1 MAYSNFT
8 LNDIEKRLG
17 VEIKSV
23 FGLFESVESVPI
35 TPHLAET
42 LRENV
47 PLAIAVSTEKARSEL
62 IVSPMLV
69 ELRKTLNREICV
81 FSGIEFNVDFEKGL
95 NGVCDFLVS
104 QSSQQLLVHAPIISL
119 VEAKNDNIK
128 SGLPQCIAEMV
139 AARIFNEREQSTVE
153 TIFGVV
159 TTGTMWSF
167 LKLEGENVLIDINE
181 YPIEHADQ
189 IFGILLSMINYN
201 RSEV

>member
-17 VEIKSV
+17 IEIKSV

-69 ELRKTLNREICV
+69 ELRKTLNREISV

-128 SGLPQCIAEMV
+128 SGLPQCIANKHSV
-139 AARIFNEREQSTVE
+139 CIYPLHTVLHDKM
-153 TIFGVV
+153 FY
-159 TTGTMWSF
+159 
-167 LKLEGENVLIDINE
+167 L
-181 YPIEHADQ
+181 
-189 IFGILLSMINYN
+189 
-201 RSEV
+201 

>member
-1 MAYSNFT
+1 MAYSSFT
-8 LNDIEKRLG
+8 LNDIEKRLE

-23 FGLFESVESVPI
+23 FGLFENIEPADIS
-35 TPHLAET
+35 PHLAET

-62 IVSPMLV
+62 IVSPILV
-69 ELRKTLNREICV
+69 ELRKTLNREISV
-81 FSGIEFNVDFEKGL
+81 FSGVEFNVDFEKGL

-104 QSSQQLLVHAPIISL
+104 QSSQQLLVHAPIITL

-128 SGLPQCIAEMV
+128 NGLPQCIAEMV
-139 AARIFNEREQSTVE
+139 AARIFNEREQSAIQ

-167 LKLEGENVLIDINE
+167 LKLESESVLIDFNE
-181 YPIEHADQ
+181 YPIENANQ
-189 IFGILLSMINYN
+189 IFGILLSMVNYN
-201 RSEV
+201 RS

>member
-1 MAYSNFT
+1 MAYSSFT
-8 LNDIEKRLG
+8 LNDIEKRLEI
-17 VEIKSV
+17 EIKSV
-23 FGLFESVESVPI
+23 FGLFENIEPVAIS
-35 TPHLAET
+35 PHLAET
-42 LRENV
+42 LRESV

-62 IVSPMLV
+62 IVSPVLV
-69 ELRKTLNREICV
+69 ELRKTLNREISI
-81 FSGIEFNVDFEKGL
+81 FSGVEFNVDFEKGL

-104 QSSQQLLVHAPIISL
+104 QSSQQLLVHTPIITL

-167 LKLEGENVLIDINE
+167 LKLEDKRVLIDINE
-181 YPIEHADQ
+181 YSIENADQ
-189 IFGILLSMINYN
+189 IFGILLSMVNYK
-201 RSEV
+201 SS

>member
-1 MAYSNFT
+1 MAYSSFT

-17 VEIKSV
+17 IEIQSI
-23 FGLFESVESVPI
+23 FGLFDNIEPAAIS
-35 TPHLAET
+35 PHLAET

-62 IVSPMLV
+62 IVSPILV
-69 ELRKTLNREICV
+69 ELRKTLNREISV
-81 FSGIEFNVDFEKGL
+81 FSGVEFNVDFEKGL

-104 QSSQQLLVHAPIISL
+104 QSSQQLLVHAPIITL

-139 AARIFNEREQSTVE
+139 AARIFNDREQSVVQ

-159 TTGTMWSF
+159 TTGTIWSF
-167 LKLEGENVLIDINE
+167 LKLENNRVAIDFNE
-181 YPIEHADQ
+181 YPIENAEE
-189 IFGILLSMINYN
+189 IFGILLSMVHYN
-201 RSEV
+201 RL